1 MSIGKVSGK
10 RKVATSVTI
19 AAVCGLSI
27 LFMDNYDTIEGF
39 TNNVVK
45 STSLVKSDSHTNI
58 DKLKNTSDT
67 SNTISKVKEWN
78 IGEKSNDYNLSYN
91 ENNEVLLKFSNTQNN
106 TYITKEVPLSYV
118 DGELTNSLS
127 LKFKNINN
135 SISQISFYLQGDE
148 KMLVGSGDNQYM
160 EYFEE
165 KIGDYKLENS
175 NKSDAINMTIDIE
188 ESLKELEGH
197 MTNGVRLAMRV
208 ESDSDYQDLYDRQG
222 EMILESV
229 EALSIKYG
237 ENTLTPWAYTN
248 GYNINNNVVTY
259 ENLND
264 FENISSEVKN
274 YNPRCRY
281 FNLEIKNIDN
291 SVENI
296 VINVYGKN
304 NEVANINI
312 DLTKKSKTDL
322 SFQYDIL
329 EYNNKLGNIEKV
341 ELLVDSN
348 PYNTITN
355 RSGQLEIVSAYFS
368 SFEK

>member
-10 RKVATSVTI
+10 RKVVTAVTI
-19 AAVCGLSI
+19 ATACGLSI
-27 LFMDNYDTIEGF
+27 LFMENYDTVEGF
-39 TNNVVK
+39 TNNIVN
-45 STSLVKSDSHTNI
+45 STSLVKSDSETKI
-58 DKLKNTSDT
+58 DEYKNTSDISD
-67 SNTISKVKEWN
+67 SNNIVKEWS
-78 IGEKSNDYNLSYN
+78 IEEKNTDYNLSYN
-91 ENNEVLLKFSNTQNN
+91 ENNKVLLKFSNTQNN

-135 SISQISFYLQGDE
+135 SISHISFYLQGDE
-148 KMLVGSGDNQYM
+148 KMLLGSGENQYM

-165 KIGDYKLENS
+165 KIGDYKLEIPND
-175 NKSDAINMTIDIE
+175 SDAINMTINIE
-188 ESLKELEGH
+188 KSLKALEGH

-208 ESDSDYQDLYDRQG
+208 ESDSNYQDLYDRQG

-229 EALSIKYG
+229 EAVSIKYG
-237 ENTLTPWAYTN
+237 ENTLTPWVYTN
-248 GYNINNNVVTY
+248 GYSINNNVVTY
-259 ENLND
+259 ENLSD
-264 FENISSEVKN
+264 FENISTEVKN

-281 FNLEIKNIDN
+281 FNLEVKNIDN

-296 VINVYGKN
+296 VINIYGKN
-304 NEVANINI
+304 EEVANINI

-329 EYNNKLGNIEKV
+329 EYNNKLGNVEKI
-341 ELLVDSN
+341 ELLIDSN